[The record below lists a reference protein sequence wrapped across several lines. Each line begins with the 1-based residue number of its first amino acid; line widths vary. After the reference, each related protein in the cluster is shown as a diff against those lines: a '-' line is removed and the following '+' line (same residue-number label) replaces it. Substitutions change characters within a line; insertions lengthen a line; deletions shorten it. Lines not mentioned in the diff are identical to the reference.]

1 MNDLDKLYNKYL
13 ENNLID
19 NSLYKKY
26 DVKKGLRNDDGSGV
40 VVGLTNI
47 SDVIGYKVN
56 EDMEK
61 VSCEGQLIY
70 RGLNIFD
77 IYKDFKDGK
86 IEKYEDICYLLLFG
100 NLPNKEEKKIFN
112 EYLKSRYN
120 LPQTFIQDNI
130 FNSPSINIMNR
141 IQRAFLMLY
150 REDEDPDDS
159 SYISTISKGLSLLA
173 RLPAIIVYSYYSKI
187 HTIDGKDLIIHPT
200 NKDLDIG
207 ESFLYLLKGNNY
219 SKEEVKTLNLILM
232 LHADHGIGNN
242 STFTNLVVSSTG
254 TDIYSSFAASVGSL
268 KGPKHGGANILSKN
282 MMDSVI
288 DEVGL
293 NGSDEEI
300 LKIIKRIL
308 NKDFFDKKGL
318 VYGIGHAIYTKS
330 DPRCLILK
338 DQAKNLAKEKDRLD
352 ELNFYMRFEK
362 IAAEYLSEKLNRER
376 SANVDFYSGFVYDM
390 MDIPKDLYTP
400 LFVLSRMIGW
410 ISHNVEEK
418 LNSGK
423 IIRPAGKYV
432 GREE

>member
-1 MNDLDKLYNKYL
+1 
-13 ENNLID
+13 
-19 NSLYKKY
+19 
-26 DVKKGLRNDDGSGV
+26 
-40 VVGLTNI
+40 
-47 SDVIGYKVN
+47 
-56 EDMEK
+56 
-61 VSCEGQLIY
+61 
-70 RGLNIFD
+70 
-77 IYKDFKDGK
+77 
-86 IEKYEDICYLLLFG
+86 
-100 NLPNKEEKKIFN
+100 
-112 EYLKSRYN
+112 
-120 LPQTFIQDNI
+120 
-130 FNSPSINIMNR
+130 
-141 IQRAFLMLY
+141 MLY